1 MISINLETEKLLLR
15 VVIASF
21 SFMRYRIMMN
31 CQSPTKNPD
40 DHPEED
46 LKTGIISRHILCLF
60 SLHQMSTSLQQFGV
74 SKLSP

>member
-1 MISINLETEKLLLR
+1 
-15 VVIASF
+15 
-21 SFMRYRIMMN
+21 MMN